1 MVQDLIIATNDQ
13 QFSCTNEDLAMTYN
27 ANNGEN
33 LVVVQVSPQT
43 NEMVETEMA
52 GVTDD
57 VKQETKELIEALTR
71 RAQAEAESAGTLTRE
86 TYLNAV
92 RRAREAIEGEK
103 LIERD
108 RLERSWTII
117 QEEAERN
124 WHLLLKDF
132 AELGIRCQNAAQAAW
147 EAFTAPRPR

>member
-1 MVQDLIIATNDQ
+1 
-13 QFSCTNEDLAMTYN
+13 MTYN
-27 ANNGEN
+27 ANHGEK

-52 GVTDD
+52 GETDD
-57 VKQETKELIEALTR
+57 VKQETKELIEALKR

-124 WHLLLKDF
+124 WHLLWKDF
-132 AELGIRCQNAAQAAW
+132 AELGIRFQDAAKAAW